1 MDIYVL
7 IVVPN
12 VSKWDLE
19 TVELQQTP
27 KLLELGVEP
36 LAYRWNNHISLE
48 ARPITREITDILR
61 RENDPSNWKCFVLKG
76 DFLYKIEEDVN
87 GWVDEW
93 DVEYPALLE
102 LLEQTFDVQ
111 DKALFAFERNSETID
126 SVYTDKTSGWINEK
140 VRSVLNRSDKFE
152 GFVVTKGLVL

>member
-7 IVVPN
+7 MVVPN
-12 VSKWDLE
+12 VTKWDLE
-19 TVELQQTP
+19 IVESQQKD
-27 KLLELGVEP
+27 KLLELGIEP
-36 LAYRWNNHISLE
+36 LAYQWNNHISLE
-48 ARPITREITDILR
+48 ARPISREIIDILW
-61 RENDPSNWKCFVLKG
+61 RENDLNNWKCFALKG

-93 DVEYPALLE
+93 DIEYPAFLE
-102 LLEQTFDVQ
+102 LLELTFDVQ
-111 DKALFAFERNSETID
+111 DKALFVFERNSETID
-126 SVYTDKTSGWINEK
+126 SIYTDKTSDWINEK